1 MSYSKSSRPFRI
13 ATVIVACL
21 LLYLVQSAWRSES
34 TGDGVATALMGK
46 DTKPVSGKASGP
58 RIAIVTFITDQ
69 KSYIHMSL
77 KNKHGEL
84 AQAPSRQR
92 TCLIAVRLAYARKHG
107 YDLIIDYEGKEGI
120 PGLMWHKFVMIER
133 LIRARQHD
141 WIWWVD
147 FDTLITNG
155 NIKLVDIIRDSLT
168 NVTAPN
174 DIDLL
179 LTADW

>member
-1 MSYSKSSRPFRI
+1 MVSLRKHPHNNEKSL
-13 ATVIVACL
+13 T
-21 LLYLVQSAWRSES
+21 
-34 TGDGVATALMGK
+34 
-46 DTKPVSGKASGP
+46 
-58 RIAIVTFITDQ
+58 
-69 KSYIHMSL
+69 
-77 KNKHGEL
+77 
-84 AQAPSRQR
+84 
-92 TCLIAVRLAYARKHG
+92 AVRLAYAKKHG
-107 YDLIIDYEGKEGI
+107 YDLVIDYEGKEGI
-120 PGLMWHKFVMIER
+120 PGLMWHKFVMVER

-155 NIKLVDIIRDSLT
+155 DIKLVDIIRDSLT